1 MVLSFPVGSFGDI
14 KCHLARVAWVSW
26 GHPWVDGITFYISA
40 APAEAHWPL
49 EMVKYRKPGLLHAS
63 GDILIFNR
71 RFHMA
76 FCSQKNTFY
85 AYFPLE
91 GPYAKRKAQS
101 LGPQEVVGKDRGR
114 G

>member
-1 MVLSFPVGSFGDI
+1 
-14 KCHLARVAWVSW
+14 
-26 GHPWVDGITFYISA
+26 
-40 APAEAHWPL
+40 
-49 EMVKYRKPGLLHAS
+49 
-63 GDILIFNR
+63 
-71 RFHMA
+71 MA